1 MLVLCSF
8 LDKLG
13 HGACEAPHHPVFLL
27 PFIAR
32 PESILC
38 VVLPVLSVRHL
49 VAVVK
54 LVRVF
59 EEPLHQGRDHR
70 EVPEVRHPERGG
82 RGHEDLPRQG
92 RGQCGNGA
100 LLLLLVRKQ

>member
-1 MLVLCSF
+1 MYGT
-8 LDKLG
+8 D
-13 HGACEAPHHPVFLL
+13 P
-27 PFIAR
+27 
-32 PESILC
+32 PEGVDRE
-38 VVLPVLSVRHL
+38 VVDDP
-49 VAVVK
+49 A
-54 LVRVF
+54 
-59 EEPLHQGRDHR
+59 